1 MNVELD
7 KLLYFFKENG
17 EARDRETT
25 VLYNNIKSYISIY
38 NWFHID
44 YNTTFIY
51 FYYNQ

>member
-25 VLYNNIKSYISIY
+25 VLMIIMKSIIQSDEY
-38 NWFHID
+38 
-44 YNTTFIY
+44 
-51 FYYNQ
+51 